1 MFRHPLMA
9 LLLAASVVPSA
20 AAGGLAASQT
30 VERQVRISQPDG
42 EVLIRWEPAG
52 RASPGDQ
59 LRYSMTWRNE
69 SSQPAGNVVLS
80 VPVPAEMKYLENSA
94 SADSAVVT
102 YSADGGASFAPRGS
116 LTITADGTTRA
127 ALSEEI
133 THVRWSFTSDIP
145 PDAEGVLRFSVVLR

>member
-20 AAGGLAASQT
+20 AAGGLVATQT
-30 VERQVRISQPDG
+30 IERQVRVSQSDG
-42 EVLIRWEPAG
+42 EVVIRWEPAG
-52 RASPGDQ
+52 RASPGDH

-69 SSQPAGNVVLS
+69 TGQAADNVVLS

-94 SADSAVVT
+94 SADGVLVT

-116 LTITADGTTRA
+116 LTISADGATRS

-133 THVRWSFTSDIP
+133 THLRWSFVDAIP
-145 PDAEGVLRFSVVLR
+145 PDTEGVLRFSAVLK